1 MCSFTGL
8 AFSRDMDQSPCPGGR
23 RGRPRRRIN
32 IDSRFKGRSA
42 WQELQNFASCGWR
55 TAAAIAGYWQ
65 APILHA
71 VLHLGSAMS
80 EISKPLQ
87 VYVVEDSPIIRRLL
101 ASIIEAAGGELV
113 GSSAGAESAIAD
125 LSTLQPDL
133 ILIDLRLNS
142 GSGFDV
148 LKALQERKLVSSA
161 IKVVLTNHA
170 NAEYENLSLSL
181 GANGFFDKSSETSQ
195 VLALINVLAAERL
208 HGGNRPRGS
217 RHDPGN
223 HSSQN

>member
-1 MCSFTGL
+1 
-8 AFSRDMDQSPCPGGR
+8 
-23 RGRPRRRIN
+23 
-32 IDSRFKGRSA
+32 
-42 WQELQNFASCGWR
+42 
-55 TAAAIAGYWQ
+55 
-65 APILHA
+65 
-71 VLHLGSAMS
+71 MS
-80 EISKPLQ
+80 EISKLLQ

-101 ASIIEAAGGELV
+101 VSTIEAAGAELV
-113 GSSAGAESAIAD
+113 GSSAGAQSAIAE
-125 LSTLQPDL
+125 LSVLQPDL
-133 ILIDLRLNS
+133 IVVDISLSS
-142 GSGFDV
+142 GNGFDV
-148 LKALQERKLVSSA
+148 LRALQERKLVPAA

-181 GANGFFDKSSETSQ
+181 GANRFFDKSSETSQ